1 MSVSSKKQ
9 VNRGRWSKEEDEK
22 LKELVSIH
30 GENNW
35 QLVANDFI
43 DRCSVQCQQR
53 WDKVVNPSLV
63 KGPWTKEEDEKVVE
77 LVRIFGPKRWTLIA
91 RNLKGRIGKQC
102 RERWH
107 NHLNPRINKS
117 AWTDEEEKVIIDA
130 HSVWGNQWAKI
141 AKLLPGRTD
150 NSIKNHWNS
159 TLKRKAEAL
168 LRGSPN
174 IPQQRRMKKKRAL
187 STIDSNIITI
197 DKTSKGKRI
206 PAMKTENEPDEDN
219 VQVAIV
225 DSVGGEQQ
233 QQSHS
238 QVSSSL
244 ELPVPS
250 DSYPGTSQDVRM
262 SHTSDV
268 GTDELNDL
276 SDLLSPLNQE
286 ILETEVA
293 ALASSHFMENFSV
306 FEAFDSDSHLDD
318 AVPHQ
323 IETKD
328 EENEY
333 NLHDFAPLTPE
344 MSTKEAHTSNVQ
356 CETPVARMTAPSILK
371 SSRMCNRQQVSQPV
385 SQTVTCDQRQP
396 DQWSLETPPSMNNV
410 PISFRGSNKEN
421 SPSTSPLKRKCRSN
435 LLSAAFS
442 PNWSPLVSDSLGLSP
457 APVSKQEDEPFSL
470 GETPV
475 CSNMVSLKLIFTSFF
490 SFLFLSKQ
498 SKSLLNDTSF
508 SLYSPPSFLRDSLI
522 QDVSFSNNNSS
533 MPVASTPIVA
543 QVC

>member
-1 MSVSSKKQ
+1 MERPNSTLAPKAARRQGDQLPLRRCCPWLFLLPATGESSFSLPLLSLALSLSRPFSVSMSTSKKQ

-22 LKELVSIH
+22 LKELVAIH

-35 QLVANDFI
+35 QLVANDFA
-43 DRCSVQCQQR
+43 DRCGVQCQQR

-77 LVRIFGPKRWTLIA
+77 LVKLYGPKRWTLIA
-91 RNLKGRIGKQC
+91 RHLKGRIGKQC

-174 IPQQRRMKKKRAL
+174 IPQQRRMKRKRAL
-187 STIDSNIITI
+187 TTIDSNAVAA
-197 DKTSKGKRI
+197 DKQPTTATKGKRI
-206 PAMKTENEPDEDN
+206 PAMKQQEEPDEAN
-219 VQVAIV
+219 VQVAIIEG
-225 DSVGGEQQ
+225 D
-233 QQSHS
+233 
-238 QVSSSL
+238 QVSSLGLAEATFSGPSQQ
-244 ELPVPS
+244 EVPMTHG
-250 DSYPGTSQDVRM
+250 DD
-262 SHTSDV
+262 

-323 IETKD
+323 IESKD
-328 EENEY
+328 DENEF

-344 MSTKEAHTSNVQ
+344 MSTREAHSTTSNVQ
-356 CETPVARMTAPSILK
+356 CATPVARMTAPTILK
-371 SSRMCNRQQVSQPV
+371 SSRMCNRL
-385 SQTVTCDQRQP
+385 QTVCHTVTPDHRTP
-396 DQWSLETPPSMNNV
+396 LTNDQWSLETPPS
-410 PISFRGSNKEN
+410 ISSAVFHGSNKEN
-421 SPSTSPLKRKCRSN
+421 SPSTSPLRRKCRSN

-442 PNWSPLVSDSLGLSP
+442 PNWSPLVSNSLGLSP
-457 APVSKQEDEPFSL
+457 APTCKQEDEPFSL
-470 GETPV
+470 AETPV
-475 CSNMVSLKLIFTSFF
+475 SFF
-490 SFLFLSKQ
+490 F
-498 SKSLLNDTSF
+498 T
-508 SLYSPPSFLRDSLI
+508 
-522 QDVSFSNNNSS
+522 
-533 MPVASTPIVA
+533 
-543 QVC
+543 C